1 MKLVMTL
8 VANIDTGSV
17 SPICCNGNNFVTK
30 EDKPLCA
37 LILQT
42 LEDQKRKSNFVPC
55 FCKHNKN

>member
-8 VANIDTGSV
+8 VANINIRSV
-17 SPICCNGNNFVTK
+17 SPIMLQWEEGCHKRG
-30 EDKPLCA
+30 EAILC

-42 LEDQKRKSNFVPC
+42 LEDQKRRSNFVSC